1 MPTITQGMRRA
12 VLAGAVLLI
21 GASVPGQQQNDPDA
35 IYNVFNQFC
44 IGHFGAEKEPLAYEK
59 FGRELKI
66 VEDGSWRHVSET
78 SACVAFETNLPA
90 KSYVEYGETERYG
103 KKTAES
109 ERCFYLHI
117 HYLKDLELGKTYH
130 YRLVAVDERGN
141 RITTKDATFTTRKV
155 PGAIRVPGNLPGPPY
170 VLDRAGTTCIL
181 TGDVSAD
188 GLAIELKASEITIDL
203 NGHTITYNRKRV
215 TYDNA
220 KDYNEFKAK
229 TTYGITNNWGTR
241 NVKIVNGTIVQGE
254 GNNGAWGNRRGFGPI
269 YLNGSSG
276 EVAGIVA
283 VYQGQQVTGI
293 RITNSEKFNI
303 HHNVILGR
311 GTKPG
316 NRHQGSDA
324 ISRAGGKVHHNLVK
338 RVCHRGIGCG
348 SGAAGDPTQIYNNEV
363 YIDSWATNAYGIN
376 GYKIEHARIT
386 GNRIFTTGYHT
397 SALPTISCSHLKIH
411 GNLMHMVATKPNTRF
426 PEYGPMSKHHGFR
439 IKYDPKGGDL
449 DFYDNLV
456 VAVGRDG
463 GCVKGATVKGGKD
476 MTNVVFRDNVFK
488 QTYEGYIDPKEK
500 RSSIAAAAQW
510 SCAVAYVGDSKGSIV
525 FKGNTIISNY
535 RNITFD
541 DGYYASGSNGT
552 FIDNKLVRIGDR
564 KDYTT
569 IRCGWWDK
577 PHNGNMLVDTI
588 LEGGADLENV
598 CFLGTGNN
606 DFSVAWTLTVKTTPG
621 AEVVIKDRN
630 AQEVFRGVAGDDGR
644 AEAVLIQYQHAQKT
658 PRLDTRGTKTFFT
671 PHTVIVRKD
680 GKAAQKTVTMDRRQQ
695 IEIRP

>member
-1 MPTITQGMRRA
+1 MR
-12 VLAGAVLLI
+12 GARWTMLFGALLLV
-21 GASVPGQQQNDPDA
+21 GVSAPAQEKPDPDK
-35 IYNVFNQFC
+35 IYADFNAFC
-44 IGHFGAEKEPLAYEK
+44 VKHFGAEKEPLVYEK
-59 FGRELKI
+59 FGKDLQ
-66 VEDGSWRHVSET
+66 VLPAGAWQHVSEN
-78 SACVAFETNLPA
+78 SATLAFETNLPA
-90 KSYVEYGETERYG
+90 KSHVEYGETVGYG
-103 KKTAES
+103 KKTGES
-109 ERCFYLHI
+109 DRCFYLHL
-117 HYLKDLELGKTYH
+117 HHLKELEVGKTYH
-130 YRLVAVDERGN
+130 YRLVTVDERGN
-141 RITTKDATFTTRKV
+141 RIATQDATFTTRKI
-155 PGAIRVPGNLPGPPY
+155 PAAIRVPGNLVGPPY
-170 VLDRAGTTCIL
+170 VLDKKGAAYIL
-181 TGDVSAD
+181 AKDLNVD
-188 GLAIELKASEITIDL
+188 GLAIEISASDITVDL

-215 TYDNA
+215 TYDRP

-241 NVKIVNGTIVQGE
+241 NVKILNGTIVQGE
-254 GNNGAWGNRRGFGPI
+254 GSNGAWGNGRGFGPI

-276 EVAGIVA
+276 EIAGVVA
-283 VYQGQQVTGI
+283 VYQGQQVSGI
-293 RITNSEKFNI
+293 RLTNSGNFNV

-316 NRHQGSDA
+316 NRHMGSDA
-324 ISRAGGKVHHNLVK
+324 ISGVGRSKVHHNLVK

-348 SGAAGDPTQIYNNEV
+348 SGAEAAPTRVYNNEV

-376 GYKIEHARIT
+376 GYKIKYAHVT

-397 SALPTISCSHLKIH
+397 SALPTISCSHLKVH

-426 PEYGPMSKHHGFR
+426 KEYGPMSKHHGFR
-439 IKYDPKGGDL
+439 IKYNPKGGNL

-456 VAVGRDG
+456 IAAGTDG

-476 MTNVVFRDNVFK
+476 MTDVVFRGNVFK

-577 PHNGNMLVDTI
+577 PHNGNMLIDTT
-588 LEGGADLENV
+588 LEGGADLGNV
-598 CFLGTGNN
+598 CFLGTGEN

-621 AEVVIKDRN
+621 AEVVIKDRSEK
-630 AQEVFRGVAGDDGR
+630 EVFRDVAGDDGR

-658 PRLDTRGTKTFFT
+658 PRLDTRGAKTFFT
-671 PHTVIVRKD
+671 PHTVIVRKN
-680 GKAAQKTVTMDRRQQ
+680 GKAAQKTVTMDRQQQ